1 MGIKEE
7 RVLVVDPKAQAVE
20 RLLKR
25 LSVAIKTFG
34 LYPQQHPVAERAL
47 QGLLAS
53 LRPYLEAYGSF
64 VARISKH
71 SFVADAVTF
80 DNEAYTN
87 LALHLYTR
95 KVAVFTVLP
104 AVTDQELGSFLS
116 VAGMDR
122 VSLETAGGV
131 EHLLWQ
137 SAVGNV
143 QIIELT
149 LDQEQDVEALG
160 LNAFLAL
167 IGRGRLAPRERE
179 AVIDILYAADHTAR
193 LLQNIYLMSAEVFE
207 GLAEED
213 RIEHAYQAVR
223 TLDRIILDEPLE
235 GQPLLY
241 ANLAEALLLVEEP
254 LRSALPLTFVSRA
267 GEDTSAKYLL
277 SHISGE
283 HLAEMIARGSAGPD
297 VAAQVARLLATLS
310 LPERKAQAVLSLLET
325 RLRPPGAAPTWLSD
339 AVRPHLPEPTDR
351 QPEVPAEFV
360 FDDSLIV
367 INHDELVQR
376 LREAKAIDEAVATRE
391 VILTL
396 VDVLRDETDE
406 EELLDVADALA
417 GHLSWMVDQQEFPLL
432 AAALERL
439 KRTAATT
446 EGTRSTLAAG
456 IVRRV
461 TEHPLLDRLLAA
473 LWAGRETRV
482 EQEVRAGLEVLAG
495 DAVIPLVR
503 VLGGEPRA
511 GMRAILCDLLVG
523 IGRDYVRELAGFISD
538 DRWYLVRNIANI
550 LGRLQSPEVAV
561 HLERVIDHPE
571 YRVRREVADALARL
585 GTEEAQSLL
594 IRLLDDNDQ
603 RIQLRALQALNAW
616 GTRRALQK
624 LLALVEGPDPLNRF
638 FALKAGAVEALE
650 RLGAPEAL
658 PVLKRLAR
666 SPIAIG
672 QHRRELRD
680 LARRAVLAIEGQAP
694 EERRAPTAQAR

>member
-64 VARISKH
+64 VARISKQ
-71 SFVADAVTF
+71 SFVVDAVTF

-143 QIIELT
+143 QVIELT

-310 LPERKAQAVLSLLET
+310 LGAKGTS
-325 RLRPPGAAPTWLSD
+325 RP
-339 AVRPHLPEPTDR
+339 LP
-351 QPEVPAEFV
+351 
-360 FDDSLIV
+360 
-367 INHDELVQR
+367 
-376 LREAKAIDEAVATRE
+376 
-391 VILTL
+391 
-396 VDVLRDETDE
+396 
-406 EELLDVADALA
+406 A
-417 GHLSWMVDQQEFPLL
+417 GN
-432 AAALERL
+432 AAA
-439 KRTAATT
+439 ASGS
-446 EGTRSTLAAG
+446 GT
-456 IVRRV
+456 
-461 TEHPLLDRLLAA
+461 
-473 LWAGRETRV
+473 
-482 EQEVRAGLEVLAG
+482 
-495 DAVIPLVR
+495 
-503 VLGGEPRA
+503 
-511 GMRAILCDLLVG
+511 
-523 IGRDYVRELAGFISD
+523 
-538 DRWYLVRNIANI
+538 
-550 LGRLQSPEVAV
+550 
-561 HLERVIDHPE
+561 
-571 YRVRREVADALARL
+571 
-585 GTEEAQSLL
+585 
-594 IRLLDDNDQ
+594 
-603 RIQLRALQALNAW
+603 
-616 GTRRALQK
+616 
-624 LLALVEGPDPLNRF
+624 
-638 FALKAGAVEALE
+638 
-650 RLGAPEAL
+650 
-658 PVLKRLAR
+658 
-666 SPIAIG
+666 
-672 QHRRELRD
+672 D
-680 LARRAVLAIEGQAP
+680 LAQRCGA
-694 EERRAPTAQAR
+694 TASA